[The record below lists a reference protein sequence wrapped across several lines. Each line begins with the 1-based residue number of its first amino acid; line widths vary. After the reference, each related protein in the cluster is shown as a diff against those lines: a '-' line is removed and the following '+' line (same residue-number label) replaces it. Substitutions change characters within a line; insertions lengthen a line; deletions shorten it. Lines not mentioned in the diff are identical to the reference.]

1 MDARYTLRHRNRGTL
16 FRIAS
21 EKLHRR
27 LQYLDRVVEG
37 GVSAHQRP
45 DTRPGVEASET
56 IYVLDGL
63 SEPTERL
70 VAVERRDE
78 ARLQGHASL
87 MSEPAAMP
95 VPRGAEDLI
104 AFAEKAK
111 NGGRYAAANAAFALA
126 LHEYFPSIE
135 CSLSVRER
143 PKTPTGGMTDGYY
156 DLAYIQDGEE
166 ETCIPIPKLRGAVAY
181 WFAAH
186 ADRREPISHN
196 RDTSGAGP
204 TIADL
209 EAAVG
214 RTRVRK
220 AALAILGN
228 DSVRERYASQAEAEA
243 QNGPA

>member
-1 MDARYTLRHRNRGTL
+1 MDVDYTLRHRNRGTL
-16 FRIAS
+16 FKIAP

-27 LQYLDRVVEG
+27 LRYLDQNVEG
-37 GVSAHQRP
+37 GVSAYERP
-45 DTRPGVEASET
+45 DTRPGIEASET
-56 IYVLDGL
+56 IYVLDAL
-63 SEPTERL
+63 SDPTGCL
-70 VAVERRDE
+70 VAIERRDE

-111 NGGRYAAANAAFALA
+111 NGGNYNAANAAFALA
-126 LHEYFPSIE
+126 LHEYFPSVT

-143 PKTPTGGMTDGYY
+143 PKTPGGTMADGYY
-156 DLAYIQDGEE
+156 DLAYIRNGEE
-166 ETCIPIPKLRGAVAY
+166 ETCIPVPKLQGAVAY

-186 ADRREPISHN
+186 ADRREPIDHN

-209 EAAVG
+209 ETAVG
-214 RTRVRK
+214 QATVR
-220 AALAILGN
+220 AAAR
-228 DSVRERYASQAEAEA
+228 SVLDDDFVHERYGA
-243 QNGPA
+243 